1 MTLHYCIQ
9 FLSRFLKLKYRGRS
23 RNSNNLWSFMK
34 DRNPHTEIYGCI
46 LYDLRTSVSNY
57 YLENKHKLQILY
69 GQLSSNTIYITTV
82 IFCWRYSFTFVG
94 FDRPTHRP
102 KQPLFSYIGIKPN
115 IGRKDSL
122 LPLNEGNS
130 SMCLCSNISFREHN
144 SFRLNNLLRLP
155 ASTPKWRYCP
165 PAISFICSRNL

>member
-102 KQPLFSYIGIKPN
+102 KQSPFFLHWNQTQYRSKGF
-115 IGRKDSL
+115 L
-122 LPLNEGNS
+122 VAL
-130 SMCLCSNISFREHN
+130 
-144 SFRLNNLLRLP
+144 
-155 ASTPKWRYCP
+155 KWGK
-165 PAISFICSRNL
+165 FIHVPV